1 MLQKSNMN
9 RYLEKSYPNGYFTF
23 EQILN
28 DDILKNYIPKDYIP
42 EIIVNEDHS
51 IFIKPQC
58 IIYKDNIPYSV
69 KYVYITK
76 SGIIRYNPDI
86 SYLQIGNRYNGFLM
100 RLSVPKN
107 NFIYHTLQLD
117 YIIDFSMI
125 YYDKDEEVYGGFD
138 SNGNAIINP
147 DSNQKIYFR
156 NIDFSQYQLDNIN
169 EKINNFMKYQEELF
183 YTYFQ

>member
-1 MLQKSNMN
+1 
-9 RYLEKSYPNGYFTF
+9 
-23 EQILN
+23 
-28 DDILKNYIPKDYIP
+28 
-42 EIIVNEDHS
+42 
-51 IFIKPQC
+51 
-58 IIYKDNIPYSV
+58 
-69 KYVYITK
+69 
-76 SGIIRYNPDI
+76 
-86 SYLQIGNRYNGFLM
+86 M

-107 NFIYHTLQLD
+107 NFIYHALQLD

-125 YYDKDEEVYGGFD
+125 YYDKDEEVYDGFD